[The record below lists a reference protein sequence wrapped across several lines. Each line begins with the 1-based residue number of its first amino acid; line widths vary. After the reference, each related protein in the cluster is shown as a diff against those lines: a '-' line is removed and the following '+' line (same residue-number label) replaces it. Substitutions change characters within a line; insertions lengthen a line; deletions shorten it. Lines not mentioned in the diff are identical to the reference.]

1 MHASKRSPRRMR
13 LVHWSPRG
21 CRARIHPTPS
31 SVFRRDLL
39 RAQAGDHHARQ
50 RVVEANL
57 NLVHH
62 VVRRYR
68 GVRQDM
74 EDLFQVGCV
83 GLVKAVD
90 RFDPDRGTQ
99 FSTYAVP
106 LILGEVQRYLR
117 DDAPASAG
125 RNAYQT
131 VRRAGEARDRHVAS
145 FGTEPSVSAIAQALG
160 IPTAELIAAMESAR
174 APLSLDDPGSGPDS
188 VPLLERLAGPTG
200 EMDHALLRALIRQ
213 LPRRERQVLLLRY
226 FLDRSQIEA
235 AEAIGLSQPQISR
248 IERRALDSLR
258 RMWHG
263 EPPA

>member
-1 MHASKRSPRRMR
+1 
-13 LVHWSPRG
+13 
-21 CRARIHPTPS
+21 
-31 SVFRRDLL
+31 
-39 RAQAGDHHARQ
+39 
-50 RVVEANL
+50 
-57 NLVHH
+57 
-62 VVRRYR
+62 
-68 GVRQDM
+68 M
-74 EDLFQVGCV
+74 EDLFQVGCL

-117 DDAPASAG
+117 DNAQTSAG
-125 RNAYQT
+125 RSTYQT
-131 VRRAGEARDRHVAS
+131 VRRAAEARDRFVAS
-145 FGTEPSVSAIAQALG
+145 FGTEPSASAIAQAVG
-160 IPTAELIAAMESAR
+160 VSTAELILAMEAAR
-174 APLSLDDPGSGPDS
+174 TPLSLDDPGSGPDS
-188 VPLLERLAGPTG
+188 VPLLERLAGPSG
-200 EMDHALLRALIRQ
+200 EMDHALLRALVRQ

-226 FLDRSQIEA
+226 FLDRSQNEA